1 MQKKKVI
8 LGAVAAAVVLAGA
21 HYGGATLIGPKVED
35 RFRAEI
41 QRLDALD
48 QRATIRVTGYQA
60 GRLTSTAEVM
70 VRPLAPESG
79 TKGAKS
85 KGEDPG
91 PLPGIRFDVTL
102 EHGPLLAR
110 LPLPFGA
117 VGFEATAHPDE
128 ALRQALA
135 GEIAPAPEADTTLLT
150 VSGRGGFTGTV
161 SGDFQ
166 SAPFSSRAVEE
177 ELSVDWGGM
186 AGSFRADRDSLGL
199 TANAPGGELREGS
212 GNRFRLDDVHLEAE
226 GTTTDG
232 PYLLGRQSLSAG
244 SMEALAPEG
253 EIDIEGLMVTSHL
266 EQEEAGLRIGF
277 ETEAAAL
284 GLRGRDLAN
293 PVDWT
298 DVRME
303 AALTGVD
310 AGAYGELA
318 SVVQDYPGEVP
329 EAVLRGRVLPAVQ
342 TILAGHPRL
351 TLDEARATNAEG
363 TLKADGEA
371 SFREGAR
378 PDINRPRTVVEALDA
393 RFTLDAPAAAVE
405 ANLRR
410 SLVSQGR
417 SEEVAG
423 RQAAMLVEALAAD
436 GYLKEASEDRYR
448 TEITFRGSQLLVN
461 GQPALGLMG
470 VLMQ

>member
-8 LGAVAAAVVLAGA
+8 LGAAAAAVVLAGA

-48 QRATIRVTGYQA
+48 QRATIRVSDYQA

-70 VRPLAPESG
+70 VRPAALESSA
-79 TKGAKS
+79 KGAKT
-85 KGEDPG
+85 KDEDQG

-135 GEIAPAPEADTTLLT
+135 DEIAPAPDTDTTLLT
-150 VSGRGGFTGTV
+150 VSGRGGFTGTI
-161 SGDFQ
+161 SGDFH
-166 SAPFSSRAVEE
+166 SAPFSARAVEE

-186 AGSFRADRDSLGL
+186 TGSFSADRDSLGL
-199 TANAPGGELREGS
+199 TADAPSGELQEGT
-212 GNRFRLDDVHLEAE
+212 GNRFRLTDLHLEAE

-232 PYLLGRQSLSAG
+232 PYLLGRQSLTAG

-253 EIDIEGLMVTSHL
+253 EIGIEELMVTSHL
-266 EQEEAGLRIGF
+266 DREEDGLRVGF
-277 ETEAAAL
+277 ETEATAL
-284 GLRGRDLAN
+284 RLRGRDLAN
-293 PVDWT
+293 PVDWE
-298 DVRME
+298 DVRLE
-303 AALTGVD
+303 AALAGVD

-318 SVVQDYPGEVP
+318 QVVQDYPGQVP

-351 TLDEARATNAEG
+351 TLEEARATNAEG
-363 TLKADGEA
+363 TLEATGEA
-371 SFREGAR
+371 SFSDGSR
-378 PDINRPRTVVEALDA
+378 PDINRPRTLVEALDA
-393 RFTLDAPAAAVE
+393 RLTLDAPAAAVK

-410 SLVSQGR
+410 SLTSQGR
-417 SEEVAG
+417 SEELAT
-423 RQAAMLVEALAAD
+423 RQAEMLVDALAAD
-436 GYLKEASEDRYR
+436 GYLKAEGEDRYR

>member
-1 MQKKKVI
+1 MQKKKAI
-8 LGAVAAAVVLAGA
+8 IGTAAAAVVLAGA

-48 QRATIRVTGYQA
+48 QRATIRVSDYQA
-60 GRLTSTAEVM
+60 GRLSSTAEVM
-70 VRPLAPESG
+70 VRPAALESSA
-79 TKGAKS
+79 KGAKT
-85 KGEDPG
+85 KDEDQG

-117 VGFEATAHPDE
+117 VGFEATAHADQ
-128 ALRQALA
+128 ALRHALA
-135 GEIAPAPEADTTLLT
+135 GEVTPAPETDTTLLT

-161 SGDFQ
+161 SGDFHS
-166 SAPFSSRAVEE
+166 SAFTAEAVEQ
-177 ELSVDWGGM
+177 ELAVDWGGLQ
-186 AGSFRADRDSLGL
+186 GSFTADRESLGL
-199 TANAPGGELREGS
+199 TADAPSGGLREGA
-212 GNRFRLDDVHLEAE
+212 GNRFQFTDLRLEAE

-232 PYLLGRQSLSAG
+232 PYLLGRQSLTAG

-253 EIDIEGLMVTSHL
+253 EIGIEELRVTSHL
-266 EQEEAGLRIGF
+266 DREEGGLRAGF

-284 GLRGRDLAN
+284 RLRGQDLAN
-293 PVDWT
+293 PVDWK
-298 DVRME
+298 DVRLE
-303 AALTGVD
+303 AVLAGVD

-318 SVVQDYPGEVP
+318 QVVQDYPGQVP
-329 EAVLRGRVLPAVQ
+329 EAVLRGRVMPAVQ

-351 TLDEARATNAEG
+351 TLEEAHATNGEG
-363 TLKADGEA
+363 TLEATGEA
-371 SFREGAR
+371 SFREGTR
-378 PDINRPRTVVEALDA
+378 PNINQPRTLVEALDA
-393 RFTLDAPAAAVE
+393 RLTLDAPVAAVK

-410 SLVSQGR
+410 SLASQGR
-417 SEEVAG
+417 SEELAT
-423 RQAAMLVEALAAD
+423 RQAEMLVDALTAD
-436 GYLKEASEDRYR
+436 GYLEEQGEDRYR

>member
-1 MQKKKVI
+1 MQKKKAI
-8 LGAVAAAVVLAGA
+8 LGTTAAAVVLAGA

-48 QRATIRVTGYQA
+48 QRASIRVADYQA

-70 VRPLAPESG
+70 VRPTSLGPDE
-79 TKGAKS
+79 KGAKT
-85 KGEDPG
+85 KGDNDRE
-91 PLPGIRFDVTL
+91 LPGVRFDVTL

-117 VGFEATAHPDE
+117 VGFTATAHADE
-128 ALRQALA
+128 ALRRALDGA
-135 GEIAPAPEADTTLLT
+135 IAPAPSTDTTLLS

-161 SGDFQ
+161 SGDFH
-166 SAPFSSRAVEE
+166 SAAFSTEAVEE
-177 ELSVDWGGM
+177 ALALDWGGIQ
-186 AGSFRADRDSLGL
+186 GSFSADRASLGL
-199 TANAPGGELREGS
+199 TAHTPGGELQEGP
-212 GNRFRLDDVHLEAE
+212 GNRVRVADLDIEAE

-232 PYLLGRQSLSAG
+232 PYLLGHQSLTAG
-244 SMEALAPEG
+244 SMEFIAPEG
-253 EIDIEGLMVTSHL
+253 EIGLEALTLTSHL
-266 EQEEAGLRIGF
+266 DREEAGLRVGF

-284 GLRGRDLAN
+284 RLRGQDLAN

-303 AALTGVD
+303 AALMGID
-310 AGAYGELA
+310 ADAYGELA
-318 SVVQDYPGEVP
+318 SVVQDYPGQVP

-351 TLDEARATNAEG
+351 TLEEVRATNAEG
-363 TLKADGEA
+363 TLEATGEA

-378 PDINRPRTVVEALDA
+378 PDINRPRTLVEALDA
-393 RFTLDAPAAAVE
+393 RLTLDAPAAAVK

-410 SLVSQGR
+410 SLTSQGR
-417 SEEVAG
+417 SEELAT
-423 RQAAMLVEALAAD
+423 RQAAMLVDALAAD
-436 GYLKEASEDRYR
+436 GYLKEQGEGRYR